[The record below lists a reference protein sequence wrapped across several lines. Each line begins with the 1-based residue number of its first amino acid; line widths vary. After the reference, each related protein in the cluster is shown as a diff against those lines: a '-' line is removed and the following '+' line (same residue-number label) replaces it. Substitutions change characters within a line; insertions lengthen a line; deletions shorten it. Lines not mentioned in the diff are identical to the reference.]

1 MTYLVHGELQ
11 RFSPMMSIVTLRKF
25 QGKSSPQI
33 LAPRSFASIWRSSWT
48 KACWCEKWRSWI
60 LWILESN
67 LYPKKDDW
75 IWKNKIWKKKHENP
89 RTWTWVEQ
97 QTSVI
102 FEFQKLLVDWW
113 DANHRYL
120 GLVEQA
126 RCAPPASIIH
136 RIKRWWSVK
145 ISIVVQKWKRKIDS
159 FSRSSS
165 KRKDVCFL
173 FKPGKATSIVSL
185 AHNPSMLHS
194 SLSHGLQTVQRLWA
208 LTNISYPNALGS
220 LLFGRFPTSSICL
233 YYLSIYIYI
242 SNIHL
247 IFWDIRELSSTV

>member
-1 MTYLVHGELQ
+1 MQKRTW
-11 RFSPMMSIVTLRKF
+11 
-25 QGKSSPQI
+25 KSKNMN
-33 LAPRSFASIWRSSWT
+33 LSWT
-48 KACWCEKWRSWI
+48 TNTCH
-60 LWILESN
+60 LWISETVG
-67 LYPKKDDW
+67 
-75 IWKNKIWKKKHENP
+75 
-89 RTWTWVEQ
+89 R
-97 QTSVI
+97 
-102 FEFQKLLVDWW
+102 LVGCRV
-113 DANHRYL
+113 HRCL

-194 SLSHGLQTVQRLWA
+194 FLSHGLQTVQRLWA

-233 YYLSIYIYI
+233 YYL
-242 SNIHL
+242 
-247 IFWDIRELSSTV
+247 